1 MELNKRIRQNALKVA
16 FIAQTY
22 PEKNIIEISQV
33 FQTSPIEFNAAAWA
47 AQDLGYFTVAP
58 DNSIK
63 LGDIPK
69 NWGELYELDELDEF
83 GELVEHLMVELPYVL
98 KKLNAEEAD
107 IEEEYLGNWAAGF
120 PAQDVIIATKLLL
133 AQKKIASYEV
143 KNETHV
149 KPNREQRRAGVEE
162 KTIVDTYVFYT
173 LPENID
179 KRWGEKQFEDKELL
193 QKVEG

>member
-47 AQDLGYFTVAP
+47 AQDIGYFTVAP
-58 DNSIK
+58 DNSIQ
-63 LGDIPK
+63 LGDIPE
-69 NWGELYELDELDEF
+69 NWGELDELDELF

-133 AQKKIASYEV
+133 AQNKIASYEV
-143 KNETHV
+143 KNETHI